1 MAKSKKQHQTKASK
15 SVSLIT
21 FPRELEDA
29 LGPKPILP
37 FESTELYE
45 TLQSQVIEAIKP
57 QNALEFMDVRNFIDL
72 TWSIIRVR
80 RHVWVSL
87 RHKQWEIIAE
97 KLLKEFEDD
106 WIKAQKA
113 DFLSGKKETLATLT
127 QCLLELSLSIEDIE
141 RIAFSQL
148 SSQIEHY
155 ELLLAQLEAR
165 RTLLLREID
174 RRRDTLARR
183 LRENMPMIEAKVIE
197 TSLESSTTAD
207 ESVGP
212 SSEAA

>member
-1 MAKSKKQHQTKASK
+1 MSKSKKQHQTKASK
-15 SVSLIT
+15 SIALIA

-37 FESTELYE
+37 FESAELYE
-45 TLQSQVIEAIKP
+45 TLQRQVIEAIKP
-57 QNALEFMDVRNFIDL
+57 QDAIEFMDVRNYIDL
-72 TWSIIRVR
+72 TWSIIRIR
-80 RHVWVSL
+80 RHILVSL
-87 RHKQWEIIAE
+87 RHKQWGIIAE

-106 WIKAQKA
+106 WVKAQKA
-113 DFLSGKKETLATLT
+113 GFLSGKNETLETLT
-127 QCLLELSLSIEDIE
+127 ECLLELSLSIEEIE

-183 LRENMPMIEAKVIE
+183 LRENIPMVEAKLIE
-197 TSLESSTTAD
+197 TPLESSATTD
-207 ESVGP
+207 KSLGP